1 MSFLDNLKKKSLDR
15 KIFVAGSALAFIG
28 FLLPI
33 VSVTEEIDKFEQ
45 QKEVVE
51 VEVEVPVEKLIETE
65 VVAADGTVEK
75 VVEKRTEIEK
85 KTEQKETGKMI
96 SVKVGTETV
105 KSSKNIFAAA
115 KFFNVADRGGA
126 GYAYNA
132 TFLVVLWLMTI
143 AGIAAFFCSN
153 GIILDILVWLV
164 GAGFGI
170 AATITIPSY
179 LEMNIFQYSAVGS
192 YVIFVGWTTALV
204 GAVRSAVHVQQQGI
218 RKSI

>member
-85 KTEQKETGKMI
+85 KTEQKETGNMI

-105 KSSKNIFAAA
+105 KSSK
-115 KFFNVADRGGA
+115 
-126 GYAYNA
+126 
-132 TFLVVLWLMTI
+132 
-143 AGIAAFFCSN
+143 
-153 GIILDILVWLV
+153 
-164 GAGFGI
+164 
-170 AATITIPSY
+170 
-179 LEMNIFQYSAVGS
+179 
-192 YVIFVGWTTALV
+192 TAM
-204 GAVRSAVHVQQQGI
+204 S
-218 RKSI
+218 S